1 MKLVSCVLVSAISLT
16 SSSGSVDGKKLGR
29 VTLLVPTSPTPK
41 SSTFVVDALIIS
53 VFIVDSSTASAS
65 DSVIIVGLVSDGE
78 VGVIE
83 DVGLGVVVEA
93 KVNRFGRKTPA
104 KPVEIVRPVV
114 NCELVGNVIVFVVC
128 VGGAVVGANVKKF
141 GRNIPEKPVDMVLPV
156 VMSVASLPSVLVV
169 VVLVVIR
176 AAAAVVVVE
185 VVEVK
190 VVLVVVDSR
199 LIPKSSSKSVPDTK
213 TFSVVVPELSKANPN
228 SSSSITELF

>member
-1 MKLVSCVLVSAISLT
+1 MLVSAISLT
-16 SSSGSVDGKKLGR
+16 SSSASVDGKKLGR

-53 VFIVDSSTASAS
+53 IFIVDSSTASAS
-65 DSVIIVGLVSDGE
+65 DPDPDSVIIVAIGLVSDGE

-83 DVGLGVVVEA
+83 DVGLGVEVEA

-156 VMSVASLPSVLVV
+156 VMSVASLPSVFVV

>member
-1 MKLVSCVLVSAISLT
+1 MLVSAISLT

-65 DSVIIVGLVSDGE
+65 DSVIIVAIGLVSDGE

-156 VMSVASLPSVLVV
+156 VMSVASLPSVFVV

-228 SSSSITELF
+228 SSSSITELL

>member
-1 MKLVSCVLVSAISLT
+1 MLVSSISLT

-41 SSTFVVDALIIS
+41 SSIFVVDALIIS

-65 DSVIIVGLVSDGE
+65 DSVIIVAIGLVSDGE
-78 VGVIE
+78 VGVIK

-128 VGGAVVGANVKKF
+128 VGGTVVGANVKKF

-156 VMSVASLPSVLVV
+156 VMSVASLPSVFVV

-190 VVLVVVDSR
+190 VVPVVVDSR

>member
-1 MKLVSCVLVSAISLT
+1 MLVSAISLT

-41 SSTFVVDALIIS
+41 SSIFVVDALIIS
-53 VFIVDSSTASAS
+53 VFIVDSSTVSAS
-65 DSVIIVGLVSDGE
+65 DSVIIVAIGLVSDGE

-83 DVGLGVVVEA
+83 DIGLGVVVEA

-128 VGGAVVGANVKKF
+128 VGGSVVGANVKKF

-156 VMSVASLPSVLVV
+156 VMSVASLPSVFVV

-190 VVLVVVDSR
+190 VVPVVVDSR

-228 SSSSITELF
+228 SSSSITELL